1 MQEKTNQKANFFQN
15 LEHLITES
23 GLKRAQVA
31 DAVGVH
37 QVSFYRYF
45 SAQRLPKRAILEKIA
60 AFFNVEVSA
69 LLTQD
74 LTKKQTEQQVPPAI
88 PPLPVDSSNEEF
100 AIYVHQRTAEL
111 QRIIN
116 QFAADILEKYNQCK
130 K

>member
-1 MQEKTNQKANFFQN
+1 MQEKTNQIANFFQN
-15 LEHLITES
+15 LQHLIAKS

-31 DAVGVH
+31 DAIGVH

-45 SAQRLPKRAILEKIA
+45 SAQRLPKRAVLEKIA
-60 AFFNVEVSA
+60 DFFNVDITD
-69 LLTQD
+69 LLTKD
-74 LTKKQTEQQVPPAI
+74 LTKKETASETVNMPPI
-88 PPLPVDSSNEEF
+88 PEISGNEEF
-100 AIYVHQRTAEL
+100 AAYVHQRTAEL